1 MRTRTKYDAAEY
13 FPAETGQTR
22 LATRANPSSA
32 WSAFGAWGNINV
44 TQVLKSDGEYI
55 ITDDISPSHGVK
67 TVTHTKRK
75 FTRYSIRTL
84 SEFTNTQWREY
95 RNGEVATYSW
105 GSPGKHALSDFSASY
120 PKTVNQLKA
129 EAMHK
134 FHKQNEVDTLL
145 NLIESPQ
152 LITSAQSIIRLMKAH
167 GRRVRTATGFRVSNS
182 LPSIAS
188 SGFLG
193 WSFGLAPLISD
204 IQKINGAVATVK
216 RDMDN
221 YIRSY
226 GREYVVNSKSVG
238 VVNPTF
244 NLASLGYSANPNAND
259 GTVWHLG
266 MNYLHMPTRL
276 VGVRGRRAVEYNSD
290 TFKRLDYMIRRFGA
304 TGPASLAWERIPFSF
319 VVDWF
324 VNLSGVVDALD
335 NTLTG
340 TTRHIDSVWMS
351 EKWHVLAGVYKHRG
365 AGYTSDLDGKQIT
378 QNELSYYH
386 REAIS
391 PDPTIAL
398 SGRFGKKQ
406 IALTAALLHQLVA
419 NLRVWR

>member
-1 MRTRTKYDAAEY
+1 MRTRTKYDAVESY
-13 FPAETGQTR
+13 PAGTIESR
-22 LATRANPSSA
+22 LATRVNPSSP
-32 WSAFGAWGNINV
+32 WSAFGAWGNLA
-44 TQVLKSDGEYI
+44 TPSALKSDGEYVI
-55 ITDDISPSHGVK
+55 IDDISPSNGVK

-84 SEFTNTQWREY
+84 SEFTNTNWREY
-95 RNGEVATYSW
+95 RNGEAALNWAAGTH
-105 GSPGKHALSDFSASY
+105 GKHTFSDFSASY
-120 PKTVNQLKA
+120 PKTINQLKV

-145 NLIESPQ
+145 NLVESPQ
-152 LITSAQSIIRLMKAH
+152 LIASARSIIRLMKEH
-167 GRRVRTATGFRVSNS
+167 GRRVRSGRRINS
-182 LPSIAS
+182 LPSLAS
-188 SGFLG
+188 SGFLA

-204 IQKINGAVATVK
+204 IQKINGAVANVK

-221 YIRSY
+221 YIRSVTKD
-226 GREYVVNSKSVG
+226 YVVNSKAIGALS
-238 VVNPTF
+238 PTF

-259 GTVWHLG
+259 GTVWHLR

-276 VGVRGRRAVEYNSD
+276 VGVRGRRGVEYN
-290 TFKRLDYMIRRFGA
+290 TAAFGKLDYVIRRFIA

-319 VVDWF
+319 VADWF
-324 VNLSGVVDALD
+324 VNLSGVIDTLD
-335 NTLTG
+335 NALTG
-340 TTRHIDSVWMS
+340 NTRHINSVWMS

-391 PDPTIAL
+391 PDPSISL

-406 IALTAALLHQLVA
+406 VALTAALLHQLVA
-419 NLRVWR
+419 SLRVWR